1 MNLEKTSIVTSI
13 VIGIFTIIISAIVAH
28 SVAFGVANQQNTWE
42 EERIESE
49 LIVIDCHLE
58 IIDSN
63 DSPFEISNAENVK
76 ILKTNVTFV
85 NQEYSK
91 YPLKIVDSV
100 LDYSGGVSGQKIPIV
115 HSLNHKAIFSSE
127 IGNIEFFTPLLY
139 IGDYSAVLRIWYYDP
154 SKDKIKLFEHEV
166 YEVHT
171 SNGTITPLQY
181 YVTVAGL
188 SYNDYKFTIHG

>member
-1 MNLEKTSIVTSI
+1 MNLEKTSIVISI
-13 VIGIFTIIISAIVAH
+13 ITIIIAAIVAYG
-28 SVAFGVANQQNTWE
+28 VAFSVANQQNTWE
-42 EERIESE
+42 KERVESE

-63 DSPFEISNAENVK
+63 DSPFEISSDENIQ

-91 YPLKIVDSV
+91 YPLKIVDSE
-100 LDYSGGVSGQKIPIV
+100 LDYSGGYSGQKIPIV
-115 HSLNHKAIFSSE
+115 HSLNHNAIFSSE

-154 SKDKIKLFEHEV
+154 SEDKIELFEQEV

-171 SNGTITPLQY
+171 NNGSITPMQY
-181 YVTVAGL
+181 YVTVAGH